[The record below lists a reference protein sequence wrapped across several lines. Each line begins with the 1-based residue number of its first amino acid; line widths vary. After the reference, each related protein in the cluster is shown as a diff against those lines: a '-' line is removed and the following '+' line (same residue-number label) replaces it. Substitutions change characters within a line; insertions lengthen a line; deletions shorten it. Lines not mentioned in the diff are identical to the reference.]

1 MLKKSPRRCNQQ
13 SLDGEKLYRTN
24 KPISSKK
31 KIIKTGDLREMEGE
45 SIIKR

>member
-31 KIIKTGDLREMEGE
+31 KNYKEGGP
-45 SIIKR
+45 KRDGGGIYN